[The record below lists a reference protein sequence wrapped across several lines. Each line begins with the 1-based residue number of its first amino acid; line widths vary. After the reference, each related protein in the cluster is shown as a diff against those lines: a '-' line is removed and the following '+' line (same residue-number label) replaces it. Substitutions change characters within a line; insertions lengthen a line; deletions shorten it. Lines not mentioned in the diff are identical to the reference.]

1 MRFLKPFF
9 VLICITLQFNCISQN
24 ASDLK
29 NKDLQLL
36 EIYKK
41 FYDNRHDYA
50 GKKGEARDTIL
61 NRFKNTLIKTL
72 KDESFLAFPF
82 DSLSTRVKIVTSKD
96 KKLRVFSWNEL
107 NGGTWHIYN
116 SAFQYKTKQGLYSG
130 LLSFNE
136 KQEKIGEHGT
146 DITHYEINNI
156 DDGKY
161 LIKGYGTHGSGKEF
175 FVYRL
180 LSFKSGNL
188 IDCSGCFDGKDRF
201 VYEVTRGDDLEPAFN
216 KDKKEIT
223 YYELKESYVQGDKNA
238 PSGFMD
244 STGKILKLKYKNG
257 LFTNTK

>member
-1 MRFLKPFF
+1 MRIFIFLFF
-9 VLICITLQFNCISQN
+9 TLQFSCISQN
-24 ASDLK
+24 PSDLK

-41 FYDNRHDYA
+41 FHDNRHDYA

-61 NRFKNTLIKTL
+61 NRFKKSLISTL
-72 KDESFLAFPF
+72 KDESYLEAPF

-96 KKLRVFSWNEL
+96 KKLRIFSWDEL

-130 LLSFNE
+130 LLSLNE
-136 KQEKIGEHGT
+136 KEETIGEHYT

-161 LIKGYGTHGSGKEF
+161 LVKGYGTHGSGKEF

-180 LSFKSGNL
+180 LSFKNEN
-188 IDCSGCFDGKDRF
+188 IADCSGCFNGKDRF
-201 VYEVTRGDDLEPAFN
+201 VYEITRGDELEPSFN
-216 KDKKEIT
+216 KDKMEIS
-223 YYELKESYVQGDKNA
+223 YYELEESYVQGDKNS
-238 PSGFMD
+238 PSGFMKP
-244 STGKILKLKYKNG
+244 TGKVLKLKYKDG
-257 LFTNTK
+257 LFTVLNN